1 MNTKKEKDFDSVKMM
16 REIRNKIS
24 KETMNKNFEELKKYM
39 NERLKKDQ
47 FVADKKNVK
56 LKQDPKS
63 ENFLLF
69 SEETAAS
76 KVFVSDQK

>member
-56 LKQDPKS
+56 LK
-63 ENFLLF
+63 
-69 SEETAAS
+69 
-76 KVFVSDQK
+76 